1 MLMNLKPLYESFHN
15 VVIPEEVIDYIIE
28 LSNRYIQNMR
38 NPDKSIDIMDE
49 VCVKASLESKN
60 KDDKTLELNNKVKKI
75 IQEKIRQ
82 CRNKILKKHLDSKMN
97 NIS

>member
-1 MLMNLKPLYESFHN
+1 MNLKPLYESFHN

-60 KDDKTLELNNKVKKI
+60 KDSINLRLIYKLIYFD
-75 IQEKIRQ
+75 
-82 CRNKILKKHLDSKMN
+82 
-97 NIS
+97 